1 MAATLRRLT
10 VVVNELAV
18 EFDAPIATTT
28 YLLLAQ
34 PEFANILE
42 RQATVRHAC
51 EAETSMVLALAPEL
65 VDMSL
70 AAGAVGP
77 TERELPKSPAPMRR
91 IRWRSFKSRT
101 SHGAIGDPR
110 TASAEKG
117 ERMLDAAAE
126 AVARLVTNREFW
138 TLPA

>member
-1 MAATLRRLT
+1 
-10 VVVNELAV
+10 
-18 EFDAPIATTT
+18 
-28 YLLLAQ
+28 
-34 PEFANILE
+34 
-42 RQATVRHAC
+42 
-51 EAETSMVLALAPEL
+51 MVLALEPEL

-77 TERELPKSPAPMRR
+77 TGREVPQVTGTEAAQ
-91 IRWRSFKSRT
+91 RWRSFKSRT

-117 ERMLDAAAE
+117 ERLLEAAAD
-126 AVARLVTNREFW
+126 AVSRLVTNREFW